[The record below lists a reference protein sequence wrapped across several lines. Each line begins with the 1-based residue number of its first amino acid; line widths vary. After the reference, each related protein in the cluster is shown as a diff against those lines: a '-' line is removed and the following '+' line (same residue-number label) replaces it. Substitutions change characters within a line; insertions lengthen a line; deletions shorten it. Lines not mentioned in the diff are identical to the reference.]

1 MKDITLLCRVVDNYG
16 DIGFVYRLARSISRK
31 RKDFSLRL
39 IVSNL
44 STFKKMADVIDE
56 KKSRQEFIFTDFLTG
71 QKYNWQI
78 FDWNASEICKKEFS
92 EKRPQILLECF
103 QCGRPEW
110 LDEILFEKENKTFT
124 QIINLEY
131 LTLEDWGGEFH
142 LLPGGTRSPFI
153 KKMNFIPGLTKKTGG
168 LLLDDFFTYAI
179 KNPDA
184 ALKKLSSALP
194 LQEINFLHDKNYFCL
209 TYFSY
214 PKNYKSTVLALK
226 NFSSILEKNKPS
238 KKLLLFLAQG
248 LSQNGFLE
256 ECKKE
261 NASFK
266 IINLPYLKQ
275 EEWDCLLTLCDFN
288 FIRGEDSFA
297 RAILS
302 GHPFVWHA
310 YIQAEEFQL
319 VKVDALL
326 KTMQPFFSKENFSLL
341 KKYFLLYNRNYN
353 FLPGKEAGL
362 ILLENQLATGDSSL
376 NAPLSSSEAG
386 ASLNQLQSQNEST
399 ASLNQFQSQNEA
411 QSSLKN
417 TCPQNEE
424 EASLVLRD
432 LLEKILSNYEEIKV
446 SFKNFADY
454 VISCGDLADNLLS
467 FIDSVW
473 DNFF

>member
-1 MKDITLLCRVVDNYG
+1 M
-16 DIGFVYRLARSISRK
+16 
-31 RKDFSLRL
+31 
-39 IVSNL
+39 
-44 STFKKMADVIDE
+44 
-56 KKSRQEFIFTDFLTG
+56 
-71 QKYNWQI
+71 
-78 FDWNASEICKKEFS
+78 
-92 EKRPQILLECF
+92 
-103 QCGRPEW
+103 
-110 LDEILFEKENKTFT
+110 
-124 QIINLEY
+124 
-131 LTLEDWGGEFH
+131 
-142 LLPGGTRSPFI
+142 
-153 KKMNFIPGLTKKTGG
+153 
-168 LLLDDFFTYAI
+168 
-179 KNPDA
+179 
-184 ALKKLSSALP
+184 
-194 LQEINFLHDKNYFCL
+194 
-209 TYFSY
+209 
-214 PKNYKSTVLALK
+214 
-226 NFSSILEKNKPS
+226 
-238 KKLLLFLAQG
+238 
-248 LSQNGFLE
+248 
-256 ECKKE
+256 
-261 NASFK
+261 
-266 IINLPYLKQ
+266 
-275 EEWDCLLTLCDFN
+275 TLCDFN